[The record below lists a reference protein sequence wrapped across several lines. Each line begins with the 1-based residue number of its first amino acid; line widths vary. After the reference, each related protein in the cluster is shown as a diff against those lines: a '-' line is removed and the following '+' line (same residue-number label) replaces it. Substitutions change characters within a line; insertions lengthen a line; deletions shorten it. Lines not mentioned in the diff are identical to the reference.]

1 MTILRGIGL
10 PLDEAAFFEEQGEA
24 LRRPMMQEAARQG
37 LAQASGLVDPA
48 IVYDWFP
55 VAARDRTKAE
65 IGGLVFHLGRHAGLL
80 DRAHSAF
87 VAVVSVG
94 LRLEAEAREMQ
105 ASGKALAS
113 YMVDAAAVFV
123 VGLLLKK
130 ARHIAEEEAAG
141 RGWGVGA
148 ELAPGQ
154 LSGWAISEQLL
165 VGQLLDL
172 GSIGVR
178 VTESGMLVPQKSAS
192 IVVGIGPDYE
202 SSEVCTP
209 CEFCDVKD
217 TCRFKH

>member
-1 MTILRGIGL
+1 MTVLSGFEL
-10 PLDEAAFFEEQGEA
+10 PMEEARFFEEQGEA
-24 LRRPMMQEAARQG
+24 LRRPTMQEAAREG
-37 LAQASGLVDPA
+37 LAQAAGLVDPA

-55 VAARDRTKAE
+55 VTLRGRTEAE
-65 IGGLVFHLGRHAGLL
+65 IGGLVFHLGRHANLL
-80 DRAHSAF
+80 DRAQSAF
-87 VAVVSVG
+87 VAVVSIG
-94 LRLEAEAREMQ
+94 LRLETEARELQ

-113 YMVDAAAVFV
+113 YMVDAAGVFV
-123 VGLLLKK
+123 VGLLLEK
-130 ARHIAEEEAAG
+130 ARHIAEQEAAG

-192 IVVGIGPDYE
+192 IVVGIGPEYE

-209 CEFCDVKD
+209 CEFCDVSE
-217 TCRFKH
+217 TCRFRH